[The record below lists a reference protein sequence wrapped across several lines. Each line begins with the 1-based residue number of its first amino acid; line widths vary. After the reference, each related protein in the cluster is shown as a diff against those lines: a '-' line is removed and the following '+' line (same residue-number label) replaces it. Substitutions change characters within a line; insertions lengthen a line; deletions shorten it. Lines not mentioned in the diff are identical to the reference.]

1 MTCFILYLRYK
12 QETMF
17 KLRESQSYSQTL
29 SKDWH
34 ILMFIVCLLYCLLY
48 IFIDTHCQTFQCS
61 RVCLLIFVKKPLRYP
76 LSRNIE
82 ERVSYSKSVLTK
94 SSVQT
99 VFPAA
104 MYHSVVFQLCSN
116 WTRNMLEKKW
126 NKDIENSSLQNLSIL
141 HEALIYIIM

>member
-34 ILMFIVCLLYCLLY
+34 ILMFIVCLLYV
-48 IFIDTHCQTFQCS
+48 FIDTHCQTFQCS

-82 ERVSYSKSVLTK
+82 ERVSL
-94 SSVQT
+94 
-99 VFPAA
+99 FPAA